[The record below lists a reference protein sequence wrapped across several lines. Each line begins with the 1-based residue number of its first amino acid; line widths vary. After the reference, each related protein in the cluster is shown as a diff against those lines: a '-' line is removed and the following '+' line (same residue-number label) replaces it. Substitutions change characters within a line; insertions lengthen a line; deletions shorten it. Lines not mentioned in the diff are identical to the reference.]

1 MVRYFKN
8 KYKKNGKNES
18 LYRMVD
24 GRVDFYIF
32 CPTESSTPYWTPS
45 VRFMGKELSMVIRFS
60 EMKESDA
67 MLWLL

>member
-1 MVRYFKN
+1 
-8 KYKKNGKNES
+8 
-18 LYRMVD
+18 MVD